1 MKTIKEND
9 IDFICELNAPCF
21 QALNP
26 QEVELVRSSRTQVQ
40 FRKGDNLAKQGTFA
54 SYVMFMVKGLAIQYV
69 ESDLTKNYNLR
80 IIQPGE
86 FIGLSSVFSVNTFSY
101 SSVAITD
108 CHVFLVEKTAIAQI
122 ISANGTFGL
131 SLIKRYSE
139 QNMNLYDIIRKVLY
153 KQMNGRMADAL
164 LYINNIKPQYPDIFQ
179 NLTRKDLAD
188 FAGISTESAVKLLK
202 TLEKDHIV
210 ELNGKDINILD
221 ELKLQEIS
229 KRG

>member
-9 IDFICELNAPCF
+9 LDFICELNAPCF
-21 QALNP
+21 QALSP
-26 QEVELVRSSRTQVQ
+26 EEVDLVRSSRTQVQ

-122 ISANGTFGL
+122 ISRNGTFGL

-153 KQMNGRMADAL
+153 KQMNGRMAEAL

-179 NLTRKDLAD
+179 ILTRKDLAD

-202 TLEKDHIV
+202 SLEKDSIL
-210 ELNGKDINILD
+210 ELNGKDIEILD

>member
-26 QEVELVRSSRTQVQ
+26 EEVELVRSSRTQVQ

-101 SSVAITD
+101 SSIAITD

-122 ISANGTFGL
+122 ISTNGTFGL

-153 KQMNGRMADAL
+153 KQMNGRMAEAL
-164 LYINNIKPQYPDIFQ
+164 LYLNNIKPQYPDIFQ

-202 TLEKDHIV
+202 SLEKDQI
-210 ELNGKDINILD
+210 LQLDGKDINILD